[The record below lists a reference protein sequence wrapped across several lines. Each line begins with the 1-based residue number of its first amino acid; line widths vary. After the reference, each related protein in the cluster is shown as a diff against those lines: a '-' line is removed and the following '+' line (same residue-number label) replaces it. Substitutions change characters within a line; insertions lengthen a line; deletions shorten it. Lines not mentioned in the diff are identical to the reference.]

1 MSQQSKKYTFI
12 IDVDNTI
19 MTTPKIVGTYDYKNS
34 KPIQDMID
42 KINGLYDQGN
52 KIVLFTS
59 RGMRTFNGVV
69 SSIEKYHRPILEK
82 VLKSFNLNYH
92 ELIFGKPWGENPI
105 YVDDRSISISNFINK
120 NSDYEKFLNI

>member
-19 MTTPKIVGTYDYKNS
+19 MTTPKIISFYDYANS

-52 KIVLFTS
+52 KIILFTS

-69 SSIEKYHRPILEK
+69 SRIEKYHRPILEK
-82 VLKSFNLNYH
+82 VLKDFNLNYH

-105 YVDDRSISISNFINK
+105 YVDDRSLSISNFIDK